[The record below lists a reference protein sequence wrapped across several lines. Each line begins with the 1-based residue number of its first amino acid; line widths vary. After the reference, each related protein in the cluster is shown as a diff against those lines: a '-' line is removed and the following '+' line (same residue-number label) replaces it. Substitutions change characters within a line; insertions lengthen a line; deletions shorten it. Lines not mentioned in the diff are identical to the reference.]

1 MRQQVCSKC
10 KVVKPVSEF
19 HIDRGRASGLQRYCK
34 ACKKAVDVHG
44 KKEFSGYFILY
55 YLPKERYIGM
65 TKNFTKRKARHKEN
79 GKNIKYAFIVLK
91 TKKMKLAHLVET
103 ILHMLG
109 FNGFRY

>member
-1 MRQQVCSKC
+1 MKQQVCSKC

-19 HIDRGRASGLQRYCK
+19 HIDRSRVSSIQRYCK

-65 TKNFTKRKARHKEN
+65 TKNFTKRKARHKKKRKECQVCFCCAKDKEN
-79 GKNIKYAFIVLK
+79 EICTFSRNNSTYDWI
-91 TKKMKLAHLVET
+91 
-103 ILHMLG
+103 
-109 FNGFRY
+109 